1 VCGASANICGRFL
14 EVLTYYDLRFFV
26 MSNEVQFAVKNGMKD
41 IVSVRE
47 GVFYPNTIRVK
58 TIVGLIVGVYKL
70 ILLDSTQVQ
79 LSLYIVLHR
88 L

>member
-1 VCGASANICGRFL
+1 
-14 EVLTYYDLRFFV
+14 
-26 MSNEVQFAVKNGMKD
+26 MKD

-88 L
+88 LWWIMFIMLYGNQEIGAHVYSLLFDLSKEFD